1 MAEET
6 KRKVQYNGQEFDED
20 LVNFSGRY
28 ADQYA
33 THKHMN
39 QAQRDAF
46 MAELNARHQGMLSG
60 QDGNVRVNN
69 DTIYT
74 GAITGRQKKKARAWN
89 GMDRDAFN
97 AADAVDQYLMGMS
110 GRYKSLQDK
119 NAAATAEREKANL
132 PAWNRHTGEGGSTLD
147 TYLSNMW
154 GNNLDMVDWANSS
167 GDVYSNGVRGRSGR
181 YAKLKETLSKYE
193 KDLQE
198 GKYGDSD
205 EIQNELALLRGALYS
220 NPSDIDSKYK
230 ALLGNRLFDQIMFTG
245 EKYMT
250 PQEQE
255 QARIQGEQ
263 GNRIK
268 ALQDYINGVKGAKNP
283 YEQGTPEYNAAE
295 LQRQNAEDERF
306 NQGFGK
312 DEYTNPE
319 DFEFSTVITDSIGP
333 DVFTG
338 WNSAD
343 MRSNLDAMYGAGANE
358 YGYDRN
364 VSNLHG
370 LLGWIPGIGEFGH
383 NDKAGWTN
391 DGAIV
396 PGGEDTSLEGTIYD
410 PYLNALNSGNDD
422 QGADD
427 FHMTMS
433 PSEKNARST
442 NAVKAKAAMDYA
454 RHLVSQGDHNM
465 FQTKDGYVLPEFI
478 DWNTGSAYIFNFNP
492 GDRRGRAK
500 RVNINAIINSLDKTS
515 PIYKSLL
522 NEWRRHKGRV
532 ALNKEGGV
540 IKAASGAPLSDKEKT
555 ILTGQNQ
562 QGPLVNPKYNTD
574 YQGFQGQYNAAT
586 PEQKQAELD
595 ARYATAQANG
605 VPTQTLIDRNASTE
619 FSTTDYARIG
629 TAVADL
635 TGAVLSLTGFSPAG
649 AAVGAASTLT
659 QFGLDIADGDV
670 GMTDALK
677 ALGVGLTLDAMSL
690 IPGNGASGILKAV
703 KSLSKYAVP
712 IISTMQVMGNSAGAI
727 ETAKKVFS
735 GNIKGI
741 TVGEW
746 KEFTKALNGI
756 TNATPMAKVAYSKR
770 FGKLKGVNK
779 PEGGKAFDF
788 EVNGSK
794 VQLTEKDI
802 AEINGATDPLVAL
815 RTKFT
820 QANPSVTPEQAE
832 QLITS
837 GVINTPNK
845 FVGKWLGRKPSLNT
859 GAEGFTP
866 SIAPASVQNQEAYLA
881 ALNRLQA
888 QREATIAA
896 GQTPG
901 ASLWTRAKGAMTQR
915 GLDDAGALF
924 GSRGLVREIESTN
937 DNIINSKQAARA
949 EEIRK
954 LQDTLKSQNL
964 KPLDRRKVQA
974 RLTKLQQDY
983 NTLGGDTELARLQG
997 LEAASQ
1003 RRISNVDKLRG
1014 IEERYNKAKQNVADN
1029 EAAVREVI
1037 QQHDDVFN
1045 DPVYTQ
1051 AKDAANHAFTEL
1063 ENLRNSG
1070 TATPEQ
1076 LAAAENQYNSL
1087 LSSAQSIENE
1097 LSTKQQ
1103 ELAQEIDRL
1112 MVKLFDSKRWRLI
1125 YERALNG
1132 SSRPAH
1138 RLNRPNQSGILE
1150 QLGIG
1155 QLGDKTPLQRW
1166 QAMSEEL
1173 KSNLGKEAKQNLDN
1187 LAKLKEARQKATE
1200 YNTVRGRITKQISSM
1215 VDPRYRQGIKVADS
1229 SNFERMLQDLT
1240 DKGYTEVQIQKMLQR
1255 GNLLEQ
1261 LRAIYRFK
1269 RGGVVNKYWDGGW
1282 IKNMMQGASNLNAIT
1297 GIEITKHAGARYNT
1311 DKATRMITDQAPLQF
1326 SYTPQNYTIST
1337 SNVKAPYDRLATQTR
1352 STANNIA
1359 NQTSDFNSQAS
1370 IKLRGNQQANEYEL
1384 KGADVIN
1391 NWMNQEA
1398 NRQMQVDQYNNKL
1411 QNEFNRQNTQLK
1423 YSKEAAN
1430 RDLLAKQ
1437 IQFNGGQDQKL
1448 LTQLQNGIAQS
1459 RAKVYAIHKHNAI
1472 LQDPAYMEAKDA
1484 YDEAFN
1490 LYNQDTTNT
1499 EAQTAASEAKKKL
1512 NRVILEFGQQ
1522 WDISHPTTPTIPFAY
1537 SIPGNTY
1544 DGDFINTKTFLK
1556 EGGEIGKMTQA
1567 ELVKLIRE
1575 RERIKF
1581 KDRDSYRKYLDK
1593 YAERMHKANSSTAYQ
1608 AYIKLL
1614 NSK

>member
-119 NAAATAEREKANL
+119 NAAATAEIEKANL

-193 KDLQE
+193 KDLQD
-198 GKYGDSD
+198 GKYGNSD

-255 QARIQGEQ
+255 QVRIQGEQ
-263 GNRIK
+263 GNRTK
-268 ALQDYINGVKGAKNP
+268 ALQDYINGVEGAKNP

-364 VSNLHG
+364 ISNYHG
-370 LLGWIPGIGEFGH
+370 LYGWLPFGIGELGH
-383 NDKAGWTN
+383 NDKAGWS
-391 DGAIV
+391 DGIIST
-396 PGGEDTSLEGTIYD
+396 EDTSLEGTIYD

-433 PSEKNARST
+433 PGEKNARST

-478 DWNTGSAYIFNFNP
+478 NWNTGSAYIFNFNP

-532 ALNKEGGV
+532 ALNKDGGV
-540 IKAASGAPLSDKEKT
+540 LKAAQGAPLSDKELN
-555 ILTGQNQ
+555 ILRGQTQ
-562 QGPLVNPKYNTD
+562 QPLVNPNHNTG
-574 YQGFQGQYNAAT
+574 YQGFQGQYNATT

-595 ARYATAQANG
+595 ARYATAQENG
-605 VPTQTLIDRNASTE
+605 VPKQTLIDRNASTE

-770 FGKLKGVNK
+770 FGKLKDVTK
-779 PEGGKAFDF
+779 PEASKAFEF
-788 EVNGSK
+788 EVNGNR
-794 VQLTEKDI
+794 VQLTQKDI
-802 AEINGATDPLVAL
+802 SEINGATDPLVAL

-820 QANPSVTPEQAE
+820 QANPSVTAEQAE
-832 QLITS
+832 QLIGS

-845 FVGKWLGRKPSLNT
+845 VAGWLGKKPSLNT
-859 GAEGFTP
+859 NATGFKP
-866 SIAPASVQNQEAYLA
+866 SEIPTSVQNQEAYLA
-881 ALNRLQA
+881 ALNRLRTE
-888 QREATIAA
+888 REATIAA
-896 GQTPG
+896 GQAPG
-901 ASLWTRAKGAMTQR
+901 ASLWARAKGVMTQR

-924 GSRGLVREIESTN
+924 GSKGLTREIGEAESQLN
-937 DNIINSKQAARA
+937 KLNEASRK
-949 EEIRK
+949 EEIKALEDLLANRH
-954 LQDTLKSQNL
+954 L
-964 KPLDRRKVQA
+964 KPLDRQKVQA
-974 RLTKLQQDY
+974 KLTKLKQEFA
-983 NTLGGDTELARLQG
+983 NLGGNAELSRLAALEGTSKSQ
-997 LEAASQ
+997 LEAFNRLSA
-1003 RRISNVDKLRG
+1003 VEG
-1014 IEERYNKAKQNVADN
+1014 RYNRAKKAVTDN
-1029 EAAVREVI
+1029 NTALDAAMKAHSE
-1037 QQHDDVFN
+1037 VFN
-1045 DPVYTQ
+1045 DAAYVKAQQDASQ
-1051 AKDAANHAFTEL
+1051 ALAELNNLKANSATPKEQIVAAQTKYNEAQKVVNNLADTL
-1063 ENLRNSG
+1063 RTKQSDLLAQISSLRNKG
-1070 TATPEQ
+1070 AQ
-1076 LAAAENQYNSL
+1076 LSRYLKVYENAMS
-1087 LSSAQSIENE
+1087 
-1097 LSTKQQ
+1097 
-1103 ELAQEIDRL
+1103 
-1112 MVKLFDSKRWRLI
+1112 
-1125 YERALNG
+1125 G
-1132 SSRPAH
+1132 SSRSAN
-1138 RLNRPNQSGILE
+1138 RLGRPDQPGLLQQAGITGNAGLS
-1150 QLGIG
+1150 
-1155 QLGDKTPLQRW
+1155 PLQRW
-1166 QAMSEEL
+1166 LKMSDAAKTSEKQSLQA
-1173 KSNLGKEAKQNLDN
+1173 NLDN
-1187 LAKLKEARQKATE
+1187 LAKLRESQKKVTE
-1200 YNTVRGRITKQISSM
+1200 YNKVRTKISRQISSM
-1215 VDPRYRQGIKVADS
+1215 VDPKYRKGLDVTNN

-1240 DKGYTEVQIQKMLQR
+1240 DKGYTEAQIEKLLLRNPKMFVQLKKLYKFKSG
-1255 GNLLEQ
+1255 GNI
-1261 LRAIYRFK
+1261 RM
-1269 RGGVVNKYWDGGW
+1269 YWDGGW
-1282 IKNMMQGASNLNAIT
+1282 IKNMMYGVSNLNAIT
-1297 GIEITKHAGARYNT
+1297 GIEIAKHAGARSNT
-1311 DKATRMITDQAPLQF
+1311 DKATKIITNQAPLQF
-1326 SYTPQNYTIST
+1326 SYTPQNYTVST
-1337 SNVKAPYDRLATQTR
+1337 LNVGAPYDKLASQTR
-1352 STANNIA
+1352 SVANNIA
-1359 NQTSDFNSQAS
+1359 NQTSDFNTQAS
-1370 IKLRGNQQANEYEL
+1370 IKLKGNQQADEYEVKRANIL
-1384 KGADVIN
+1384 ND
-1391 NWMNQEA
+1391 WMNQEA

-1411 QNEFNRQNTQLK
+1411 QNEVNRQNTQLR
-1423 YSKEAAN
+1423 YSKDAAN

-1448 LTQLQNGIAQS
+1448 FTQVQNGIAQS
-1459 RAKVYAIHKHNAI
+1459 RAQVHAMNKYNDMLK
-1472 LQDPAYMEAKDA
+1472 DPSYMEAKDA

-1512 NRVILEFGQQ
+1512 NKIILEFGQQ
-1522 WDISHPTTPTIPFAY
+1522 WDITHPAAPSMPFAY
-1537 SIPGNTY
+1537 TTPGNIY
-1544 DGDFINTKTFLK
+1544 EGDFINTKTFLK
-1556 EGGEIGKMTQA
+1556 DGGAIGKMTQA

-1581 KDRDSYRKYLDK
+1581 KDRESYRKYLDK
-1593 YAERMHKANSSTAYQ
+1593 YAERMHKANTSTAYQ